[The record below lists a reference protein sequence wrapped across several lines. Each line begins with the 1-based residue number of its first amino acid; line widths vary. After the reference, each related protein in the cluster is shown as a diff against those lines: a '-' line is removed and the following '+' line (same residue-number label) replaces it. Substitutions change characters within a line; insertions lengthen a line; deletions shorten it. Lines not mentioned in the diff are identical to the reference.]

1 MLWILFVVVI
11 FFFFVMRSECREGL
25 FCLIELVI
33 KFLCIWCLVIVDDDI
48 EVWLIGL
55 LLLLLLDGVLSKVL
69 MLEIFY

>member
-11 FFFFVMRSECREGL
+11 FSFSAMRSECREGL
-25 FCLIELVI
+25 SCLTELVI
-33 KFLCIWCLVIVDDDI
+33 KFLCTWCLVIVDDDI
-48 EVWLIGL
+48 EAWLIGL